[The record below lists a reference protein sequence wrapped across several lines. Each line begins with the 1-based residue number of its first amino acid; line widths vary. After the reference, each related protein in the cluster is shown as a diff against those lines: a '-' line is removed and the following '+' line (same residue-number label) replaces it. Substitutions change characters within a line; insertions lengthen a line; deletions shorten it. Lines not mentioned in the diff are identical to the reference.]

1 MKAIFAV
8 MNTTWAVEKIRP
20 KKIQACTGF
29 EPITSVIL
37 MWRSLSYS
45 CLYPQF
51 KYMTFIY
58 SQSFNIVS
66 VGRHKYVMNLSH
78 FSLSGYVKIIKNEP
92 RIKAVFTW
100 DQSKLQSAN
109 YTSHLYWLITGSF
122 GNYIHFALT
131 FVTLLTNLSKFFK
144 LAIIW
149 K

>member
-78 FSLSGYVKIIKNEP
+78 FSLSGYAKIIKNEP

-109 YTSHLYWLITGSF
+109 YTSHLYWLINNNWF
-122 GNYIHFALT
+122 
-131 FVTLLTNLSKFFK
+131 
-144 LAIIW
+144 IW
-149 K
+149 KLYPFCINFCHIVNKPEQIF